1 MLPAEPAF
9 HAATGQKVALAA
21 LPRLRWLANDR
32 PSVSDRV
39 TRLLTIDAWL
49 SGRLDGS
56 DAGAS
61 VSNASTTGLLDLA
74 SRKWS
79 ALDDA
84 PWRQPGDER
93 FAAWLAP
100 LAESGEVTG
109 RSPLRR
115 AGVSAC
121 RPGSPSLPAEAMP
134 GRRDGSRVPR
144 TWRPCGHHGIALA
157 VCRHPRAPAHRP
169 SSALPRHRPHHAIP
183 LAGRRIA
190 WSAGLFL
197 DWFVRAFATADGRG
211 SAPSDGH
218 ARLATDAASIPP
230 GAGGIVAVG
239 GLPLTG
245 PDWTHAAPSLLGFSL
260 GDAERARPSA
270 YRAIVE
276 AGCLTVAANLD
287 VIADGTRS
295 AEAEGS
301 EITSRAARAGAT
313 SPAWRRT

>member
-1 MLPAEPAF
+1 M
-9 HAATGQKVALAA
+9 
-21 LPRLRWLANDR
+21 
-32 PSVSDRV
+32 
-39 TRLLTIDAWL
+39 
-49 SGRLDGS
+49 
-56 DAGAS
+56 
-61 VSNASTTGLLDLA
+61 
-74 SRKWS
+74 
-79 ALDDA
+79 
-84 PWRQPGDER
+84 
-93 FAAWLAP
+93 
-100 LAESGEVTG
+100 TG

-115 AGVSAC
+115 AASRPAGRDPRRC
-121 RPGSPSLPAEAMP
+121 RRRRCP

-144 TWRPCGHHGIALA
+144 TWRPCGHHGVAWQSVVTLE
-157 VCRHPRAPAHRP
+157 RPLTDPRARYRVIAHTMP
-169 SSALPRHRPHHAIP
+169 SRWQAVPV
-183 LAGRRIA
+183 A

-276 AGCLTVAANLD
+276 AGMPDRGGQPRCH
-287 VIADGTRS
+287 
-295 AEAEGS
+295 
-301 EITSRAARAGAT
+301 
-313 SPAWRRT
+313 RRRDEVRRGRGQR

>member
-1 MLPAEPAF
+1 MGSHWQSVVTLE
-9 HAATGQKVALAA
+9 
-21 LPRLRWLANDR
+21 R
-32 PSVSDRV
+32 P
-39 TRLLTIDAWL
+39 LTD
-49 SGRLDGS
+49 
-56 DAGAS
+56 
-61 VSNASTTGLLDLA
+61 
-74 SRKWS
+74 
-79 ALDDA
+79 
-84 PWRQPGDER
+84 
-93 FAAWLAP
+93 
-100 LAESGEVTG
+100 
-109 RSPLRR
+109 
-115 AGVSAC
+115 
-121 RPGSPSLPAEAMP
+121 
-134 GRRDGSRVPR
+134 
-144 TWRPCGHHGIALA
+144 
-157 VCRHPRAPAHRP
+157 PRARYRVIAHTMP
-169 SSALPRHRPHHAIP
+169 SRWQAV
-183 LAGRRIA
+183 RIA

-211 SAPSDGH
+211 CAPSDGH

-301 EITSRAARAGAT
+301 EMHVAGGAGRSDLACGPRRMTGHVVVRADTPQASTVGAAACAASQPAGTPTSSRRPRRWPASIADSSPDPAAHDAYLGGAT
-313 SPAWRRT
+313 LARGCRCPGGVGGGRIAAPVWKPAS